1 MKNTIKNKSY
11 LSPNEVAELLLVSPV
26 TVRQWAQK
34 GWIKAETTAGGH
46 RRFLMPEVERFA
58 RERGLN
64 LQFPDNENLSI
75 LIVDDN
81 VELAEYLGVL
91 LKNIDHT
98 IDIELAKNGFEA
110 GRKVESFNPAIVL
123 LDLMMPGLDG
133 FEVCQRL
140 KADPSTQSIRIIA
153 MTGFYSQ
160 QNIDRIINAG
170 AETCLAKPFKSE
182 ALLEAIGLKMAATI

>member
-1 MKNTIKNKSY
+1 M
-11 LSPNEVAELLLVSPV
+11 VSPV

-34 GWIKAETTAGGH
+34 GWINAETTAGGH

-64 LQFPDNENLSI
+64 LQFPANQNLSI

-81 VELAEYLGVL
+81 VELAGYLSEL
-91 LKNIDHT
+91 LGNLDRP
-98 IDIELAKNGFEA
+98 IDIELASDGFEA
-110 GRKVESFNPAIVL
+110 GRKVESFKPDIVL

-133 FEVCQRL
+133 FEVCKRL
-140 KADPSTQSIRIIA
+140 KAEPSTLAIRIIA

-160 QNIDRIINAG
+160 ENIDRIIQAG
-170 AETCLAKPFKSE
+170 AEICLAKPFKSE
-182 ALLEAIGLKMAATI
+182 VLLDAIGLKMAVTV